1 MKKEDNQVLKGVA
14 IGIMVFYHLF
24 YQLDNAALCYNLIMI
39 KGTPFVTLLARGLNP
54 VPFFIILSGYGFY
67 KMYEGGCQF
76 RFTRVLKLYVHYWIT
91 LLIFVP
97 LACMLGFKQY
107 PGDIWEILGNL
118 SAWSTTYNGE
128 TWFILPY
135 AVTAIASPGIFRAVN
150 RLGSPLG
157 RLCLVGATGL
167 LYFSSYLI
175 IHLYGNYL
183 YYHMFAYLPI
193 LFLEFLFPFVLGM
206 ELAACNGIE
215 RRVSEGLGN
224 IMAIVLLL
232 ALICIRSCIETGVFQ
247 PVFSLLFILIFNAI
261 RLHST
266 ARSFLAAVGKRATS
280 IWLIHTWFCY
290 YLFHN
295 FIYSLGHPLVVFG
308 VTIFLS
314 YLSSLLI
321 DKLRDFTFRF
331 LNLQA

>member
-1 MKKEDNQVLKGVA
+1 MRKEDNKVLKGVT
-14 IGIMVFYHLF
+14 IGMMVFYHLF
-24 YQLDNAALCYNLIMI
+24 YQLENSVLCHNLIII
-39 KGTPFVTLLARGLNP
+39 KGTPLVTLLARGLNP
-54 VPFFIILSGYGFY
+54 VPFFIVLSGYGFY
-67 KMYEGGCQF
+67 RMYEGGGKLH
-76 RFTRVLKLYVHYWIT
+76 FTRVLKLYVHYWIT

-157 RLCLVGATGL
+157 RFCLVGATGL
-167 LYFSSYLI
+167 LYFASYLL
-175 IHLYGNYL
+175 IHLYGSYL
-183 YYHMFAYLPI
+183 YYHMLVYLPV

-215 RRVSEGLGN
+215 RRISERLGSN
-224 IMAIVLLL
+224 MAIVLLL
-232 ALICIRSCIETGVFQ
+232 ALISIRLCIKTGVFQ

-261 RLHST
+261 RLRST
-266 ARSFLAAVGKRATS
+266 ARAFLSTVGKRATS

-290 YLFHN
+290 YLFHD
-295 FIYSLGHPLVVFG
+295 FIYSLGHPFVVFG
-308 VTIFLS
+308 VTFFLS

-321 DKLRDFTFRF
+321 DKLRDITFRF
-331 LNLQA
+331 LNLQT

>member
-1 MKKEDNQVLKGVA
+1 MRKEDNKVLKGVT
-14 IGIMVFYHLF
+14 IGMMVFYHLF
-24 YQLDNAALCYNLIMI
+24 YQLENSVLCHNLIII
-39 KGTPFVTLLARGLNP
+39 KGTPLVTLLARGLNP
-54 VPFFIILSGYGFY
+54 VPFFIVLSGYGFY
-67 KMYEGGCQF
+67 RMYEGGGKLH
-76 RFTRVLKLYVHYWIT
+76 FTRVLKLYVHYWIT

-157 RLCLVGATGL
+157 RFCLVGATGL
-167 LYFSSYLI
+167 LYFASYLL
-175 IHLYGNYL
+175 IHLYGSYL
-183 YYHMFAYLPI
+183 YYHMLVYL
-193 LFLEFLFPFVLGM
+193 
-206 ELAACNGIE
+206 NGIE
-215 RRVSEGLGN
+215 RRISERLGSN
-224 IMAIVLLL
+224 MAIVLLL
-232 ALICIRSCIETGVFQ
+232 ALISIRLCIKTGVFQ

-261 RLHST
+261 RLRST
-266 ARSFLAAVGKRATS
+266 ARAFLSTVGKRATS

-290 YLFHN
+290 YLFHD
-295 FIYSLGHPLVVFG
+295 FIYSLGHPFVVFG
-308 VTIFLS
+308 VTFFLS

-321 DKLRDFTFRF
+321 DKLRDITFRF
-331 LNLQA
+331 LNLQT